1 MRYGIALRRLPFSV
15 KESAPQPVI
24 VCIADSRAG
33 IPELLRIR
41 LVGDILQHTGDLS
54 VFNLVE
60 QLTAEL
66 EIIPLLVDR
75 IRAVPDD
82 IDSLL
87 SVFDHIRMR
96 IPIFPRS

>member
-1 MRYGIALRRLPFSV
+1 MRYGIALRRLPFSG

-24 VCIADSRAG
+24 VCIADSPAG

-87 SVFDHIRMR
+87 YVFDHVGRR
-96 IPIFPRS
+96 KTVFARA